1 MIHQNRKDLAE
12 ELDTLIAK
20 FISLS
25 MDIADTKEEHSTTFF
40 LLVRKGYTLHATSP
54 TRLIKSVSVP
64 IDDAFC
70 VDEHLQELNTLAEES
85 IDNSKR
91 YNVIY

>member
-1 MIHQNRKDLAE
+1 M
-12 ELDTLIAK
+12 
-20 FISLS
+20 
-25 MDIADTKEEHSTTFF
+25 
-40 LLVRKGYTLHATSP
+40 LVRKGYTLHATSP